1 MSSGWVKLKKFNCLG
16 EMSLDIFD
24 RLGKVSVGWMKL
36 KIFSRLGKMP
46 LSWVKLKFFINFE
59 KCLKG
64 LVKVVITTYR
74 LGEMSGRFG
83 ETGFSKL

>member
-36 KIFSRLGKMP
+36 KIFSRLGEIS
-46 LSWVKLKFFINFE
+46 LGWVKLKII
-59 KCLKG
+59 L
-64 LVKVVITTYR
+64 
-74 LGEMSGRFG
+74 
-83 ETGFSKL
+83 

>member
-46 LSWVKLKFFINFE
+46 LSWVKLKFFY
-59 KCLKG
+59 K
-64 LVKVVITTYR
+64 
-74 LGEMSGRFG
+74 LGKMFGGFG
-83 ETGFSKL
+83 ESSYYHL